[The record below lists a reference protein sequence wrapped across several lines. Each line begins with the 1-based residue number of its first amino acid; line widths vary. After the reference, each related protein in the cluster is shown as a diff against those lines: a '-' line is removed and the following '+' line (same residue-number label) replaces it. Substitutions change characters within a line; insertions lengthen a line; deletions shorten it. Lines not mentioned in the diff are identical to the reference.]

1 MIEKNQYS
9 HAMIIA
15 ASLSKEVVQKVVKS
29 TCLGPKLNL
38 IIPYVTLNKLPN
50 LFLIFFKKEYQK
62 FII

>member
-1 MIEKNQYS
+1 
-9 HAMIIA
+9 MIIA